1 METVDKLNIFEWR
14 SCETKDTEDQLT
26 DIINKYKSHPSIT
39 KIKSNYTIKQNFS
52 FKPLTVKDIENIIK
66 NIPTKKVTGGEI
78 PLNVLKK
85 LSFTHIILRDS
96 INDSLLKGSF
106 LDRLKVGNITPAHKK
121 NEPTDKENH

>member
-14 SCETKDTEDQLT
+14 SCETEDTEDQLT

-52 FKPLTVKDIENIIK
+52 FKPLTVNDIENIIK

-106 LDRLKVGNITPAHKK
+106 LDSLKVGNITPAHKK